1 LVHLTCNE
9 TLLFCSEMSEII
21 MVISVKVTETKF
33 QPFVDLL
40 IRVRNSQELEEL
52 NYFFCCIHFQ
62 VLITHYMEGIVPAI
76 DDP

>member
-1 LVHLTCNE
+1 M
-9 TLLFCSEMSEII
+9 LLFCSEMSELI
-21 MVISVKVTETKF
+21 MVTSVKVTETKF

-52 NYFFCCIHFQ
+52 NYFSCCIHFQ
-62 VLITHYMEGIVPAI
+62 VLITYYMEGIVPAI